1 MDNNNKRQLPGLPP
15 VPGALPKPPTGNNSG
30 APKLP
35 TSLPNSGGLNKG
47 FPTRPSLPTPES
59 EVAPEPPR
67 SGTFKRPSGLTVQA
81 PVEQTQP
88 EPPRQNPRPAP
99 VATPSASE
107 DFGFEDEEDEVPEP
121 RKKKTSARKIKTK
134 PPKNA
139 GRKVTTKEQK
149 GSAWGGKRKNVVIAR
164 VVVFGIVGLLA
175 IGGIASMIPKSSNLT
190 ASDTTNILS
199 QVRQN
204 LNVTDFPKAR
214 GEGIAVSFTKL
225 YLNIDPAQK
234 SQRFEEL
241 KRYVSEDILA
251 EIDPHVA
258 TEQEL
263 AAAGSEDAASYE
275 DTGTGTDEGIEEEE
289 PVEVITDP
297 GTPAP
302 TSTGVQ
308 LVTDGPYLVKSEM
321 FKGGSAAI
329 FTTMTEINN
338 TRWVFLEVPM
348 YWDSTTDAISIS
360 GSPTF
365 SSPIDVATVPDREN
379 TSSWNNDREIEGIM
393 KDSIAKYMKAWSES
407 DTASI
412 TRYLHLKDGK
422 ILSTTAA
429 QTGLGDTVKFVKLN
443 SFSVEGKKKPE
454 EGASAQQVQDF
465 RERDADISVTF
476 LEPSSGI
483 AYTQNFRLILRY
495 DNSNW
500 FVYDIKNIS
509 SLLDRDEVIR
519 LQTEEINKNK
529 ENNG

>member
-1 MDNNNKRQLPGLPP
+1 MDINNKRQLPGLPP
-15 VPGALPKPPTGNNSG
+15 VPGALPKPPVGNSS

-35 TSLPNSGGLNKG
+35 TSPTTANKG
-47 FPTRPSLPTPES
+47 FPSRPAGLPTT
-59 EVAPEPPR
+59 PEPAK
-67 SGTFKRPSGLTVQA
+67 SNTFKRPGGLTVQPPA
-81 PVEQTQP
+81 QQQP
-88 EPPRQNPRPAP
+88 EQPKQNPRPP
-99 VATPSASE
+99 VVETPPISTTATE
-107 DFGFEDEEDEVPEP
+107 DFGFETEDEEVVPEP
-121 RKKKTSARKIKTK
+121 RKKKGSARKIKTK
-134 PPKNA
+134 TPKNT
-139 GRKVTTKEQK
+139 GRKVTVKEQK

-164 VVVFGIVGLLA
+164 VVVFGVVGLLA
-175 IGGIASMIPKSSNLT
+175 LGGVASMIPKSSNLT

-225 YLNIDPAQK
+225 YLNIDPANK
-234 SQRFEEL
+234 TVRYEEL

-251 EIDPHVA
+251 KIDPHVA

-263 AAAGSEDAASYE
+263 LAAGSEDAASYE
-275 DTGTGTDEGIEEEE
+275 DTGTGTDEEGTGTSNEEDPAAEETVTQPPAAVTGIQ
-289 PVEVITDP
+289 T
-297 GTPAP
+297 
-302 TSTGVQ
+302 
-308 LVTDGPYLVKSEM
+308 VTDGPYLVKSEM

-329 FTTMTEINN
+329 FTTMAEINN
-338 TRWVFLEVPM
+338 TRWVYLEIPM
-348 YWDSTTDAISIS
+348 YWDSQTDAISIS

-365 SSPIDVATVPDREN
+365 SSPINVATVPDREN
-379 TSSWNNDREIEGIM
+379 SSSWNNDREIEGLM

-412 TRYLHLKDGK
+412 TRYLHLKDGN
-422 ILSTTAA
+422 ILSTQAA

-443 SFSVEGKKKPE
+443 SFAVEGKKKPE
-454 EGASAQQVQDF
+454 EGASAQAVQDY
-465 RERDADISVTF
+465 RTRNADISVTF

-483 AYTQNFRLILRY
+483 AYTQNFRLVLHY

-509 SLLDRDEVIR
+509 ALLDRDEVIK
-519 LQTEEINKNK
+519 LQNEEINKNK